1 MKKVL
6 FFILAATLMLNCGNK
21 TGKTVSD
28 TDSLAVDST
37 VADAGI
43 DKHSEAYIRQRI
55 DTIYKGVG
63 KSTYDS
69 EGREIDYIHS
79 PFNRDSA
86 YCSERYYA
94 LKKEALEICSET
106 GEILYDY
113 DYWVCGQDFSDDWSC
128 RVAKVYE
135 ITDSTALVDLMI
147 HNFNDIETTI
157 ALRFERDDWY
167 IDDFTPDSDDK
178 EYLRETIRQGL
189 KIREQAKA
197 LVGYWGWVGNEGPE
211 LLLRLE
217 MNGKGL
223 EVTECN
229 IYRLYGFD
237 KATATFNGTYLT
249 VEEMDFDEEAEK
261 VNHEF
266 YFSAQLDKNGD
277 LTGNCRIKHPL
288 ASRNYEG
295 LLTLRKGY
303 FKYRDGAKRNLS
315 DYAE

>member
-1 MKKVL
+1 
-6 FFILAATLMLNCGNK
+6 MLNCGNK

-37 VADAGI
+37 VADACI

-249 VEEMDFDEEAEK
+249 VEEMDYDEEAEK

-295 LLTLRKGY
+295 PLTLRKGY
-303 FKYRDGAKRNLS
+303 FKYRDAAKRNLS

>member
-1 MKKVL
+1 
-6 FFILAATLMLNCGNK
+6 MLNCGNK

-37 VADAGI
+37 VADACI

-157 ALRFERDDWY
+157 ALRFEHDDWY

-249 VEEMDFDEEAEK
+249 VEEMDYDEEAEK

-295 LLTLRKGY
+295 PLTLRKGY
-303 FKYRDGAKRNLS
+303 FKYRDAAKRNLS